1 MELKSTKLG
10 LVNYWTPTLHGK
22 KAQDLVPQSLIASY
36 LHKESGFYSK
46 TWERRFVLLMPTQL
60 LLYFES
66 PEDTEPRGMV
76 LLSQDSTLDQIGDL
90 HGRHNAFAIH
100 AVPTEDA
107 ARVLHLSADSPDE
120 SRAWCEALFTNRA
133 DVLRAEKSALLESKA
148 KAATQIAALE
158 GELAATKSLLASTQR
173 SLDEADAKGAVARR
187 GLEDS
192 LASSRKQGQACSNA
206 VKALLEQLR
215 TVAAEVARGLAGT
228 SAGSADSERG
238 PFDACRR
245 SLAEMSVQMAR
256 LAAGL
261 EWPVAEAAV
270 GADVSAG
277 LQKAADAAVQA
288 TPALKAWHTLRTAA
302 SEEHSRVVALQAQAV
317 ANSEHQTVLEAR
329 LQSQRQEQLARDAE
343 FASAQA
349 AWREKET
356 KFAGLFTQVN
366 ERLKGERERTK
377 ALDDAVQA
385 LQAQLRAATAA
396 AAEARAL
403 AARALDHKA
412 ETDLKVEGSAGR
424 SQGAATGEVD
434 SAVPSGGEPSQVAD
448 AAAAAARPPLAH
460 LAHVRDS
467 GLSSEASV
475 GAAGASARGAGAAA
489 AATSTGD
496 GPQRTRA
503 SSFSDSFHS
512 LMGTHPRP
520 HVVESLMPGTPGVG
534 SMGSAVQISP
544 QDLALVRD
552 TDPAKGPASSGAAP
566 TGAMLPGPFNIL
578 ADPHPGRLYVLVMG
592 CRNLPAAGF
601 GSFGS
606 KSAYIKLHSPDQPER
621 LTRSVEVLDKGPGRG
636 MCATFHQCLVVKVTR
651 ALEALPL
658 RLEAF
663 APRTMRSDV
672 KLGGCTLDVS
682 ALGEWPR
689 QSHAVWM
696 MLQGEAK
703 AGQADPIELPVPVR
717 ANAVL
722 GAHGPAPLAA
732 AAGKAGATTSLDA
745 AAITSEPGNAA
756 GDATRWAMP
765 ELPPPPLDGPSLL
778 VQCIYAP
785 SGADCPLAFF
795 LPPTGPAPVAGSGGP
810 GIAGAGAPLAS
821 PAPAAGSAVVGRPI
835 VPSGSKPELLGSDGV
850 GTAAA
855 GAAPTP
861 AGSTPDA
868 LEGEPL
874 VQSLRQAL
882 ADQKQKLDRL
892 ARAYKELLREKAALE
907 AEIASLRADCERLRP
922 PGGR

>member
-1 MELKSTKLG
+1 
-10 LVNYWTPTLHGK
+10 
-22 KAQDLVPQSLIASY
+22 
-36 LHKESGFYSK
+36 
-46 TWERRFVLLMPTQL
+46 
-60 LLYFES
+60 
-66 PEDTEPRGMV
+66 
-76 LLSQDSTLDQIGDL
+76 
-90 HGRHNAFAIH
+90 
-100 AVPTEDA
+100 
-107 ARVLHLSADSPDE
+107 
-120 SRAWCEALFTNRA
+120 
-133 DVLRAEKSALLESKA
+133 
-148 KAATQIAALE
+148 
-158 GELAATKSLLASTQR
+158 
-173 SLDEADAKGAVARR
+173 
-187 GLEDS
+187 
-192 LASSRKQGQACSNA
+192 
-206 VKALLEQLR
+206 
-215 TVAAEVARGLAGT
+215 
-228 SAGSADSERG
+228 
-238 PFDACRR
+238 
-245 SLAEMSVQMAR
+245 MSVQMAR

-261 EWPVAEAAV
+261 EWPVAEAA
-270 GADVSAG
+270 DVSAG
-277 LQKAADAAVQA
+277 LQKAADAAAQA

-302 SEEHSRVVALQAQAV
+302 SEEHSRVVALQAQA
-317 ANSEHQTVLEAR
+317 AASTA
-329 LQSQRQEQLARDAE
+329 SQAELGAQLHSQQQEQRARDAE

-349 AWREKET
+349 SWREKET

-385 LQAQLRAATAA
+385 LQGQLRAATAA

-403 AARALDHKA
+403 ATRALNHKA
-412 ETDLKVEGSAGR
+412 EAEVKAERTAAALVQASAT
-424 SQGAATGEVD
+424 GAAD
-434 SAVPSGGEPSQVAD
+434 SAVPSGGEPSQA
-448 AAAAAARPPLAH
+448 AGSAAAAARPPLAH

-467 GLSSEASV
+467 SV
-475 GAAGASARGAGAAA
+475 PSPGASAGAPGATSAGAGAAA
-489 AATSTGD
+489 GTAAGD
-496 GPQRTRA
+496 APHRTRA
-503 SSFSDSFHS
+503 TSFSDSFHT
-512 LMGTHPRP
+512 LMGTHPKP
-520 HVVESLMPGTPGVG
+520 HIVESLVPGTPGVG

-552 TDPAKGPASSGAAP
+552 TDPSKGPAPSGAAP

-606 KSAYIKLHSPDQPER
+606 KSAYIKLNSPDQPER

-722 GAHGPAPLAA
+722 GAHGPAPLPT

-745 AAITSEPGNAA
+745 AAITSEPGSAA

-778 VQCIYAP
+778 VQCIFAP

-795 LPPTGPAPVAGSGGP
+795 LPPTGPAPAAGVGGP
-810 GIAGAGAPLAS
+810 GAAGVGAPLVS
-821 PAPAAGSAVVGRPI
+821 PAPAAGGGAMGRPI
-835 VPSGSKPELLGSDGV
+835 VPSGSKPELVGSEAV
-850 GTAAA
+850 GPAAA

-861 AGSTPDA
+861 AGSTADA

-874 VQSLRQAL
+874 VRSLRQAL

-892 ARAYKELLREKAALE
+892 ARAYKELLRDKTALE
-907 AEIASLRADCERLRP
+907 AEIASLRADCDRLRH

>member
-133 DVLRAEKSALLESKA
+133 DVLRAEKSSLLESKA
-148 KAATQIAALE
+148 KAATQLAALE
-158 GELAATKSLLASTQR
+158 AELASTKSLLASTQR
-173 SLDEADAKGAVARR
+173 SLDEADAKASVARR

-192 LASSRKQGQACSNA
+192 LATARTQGQACSNA
-206 VKALLEQLR
+206 VKGLLEQLR

-261 EWPVAEAAV
+261 DWPVAEA
-270 GADVSAG
+270 ADVSAG
-277 LQKAADAAVQA
+277 LQKAADAAAQA
-288 TPALKAWHTLRTAA
+288 TPVLKAWHTLRTAA

-317 ANSEHQTVLEAR
+317 ASSASLSELEAQ

-349 AWREKET
+349 SWREKET

-377 ALDDAVQA
+377 TLDDAVQA
-385 LQAQLRAATAA
+385 LQGQLRAATAA

-412 ETDLKVEGSAGR
+412 EAEAKAEGSVGP
-424 SQGAATGEVD
+424 SQAAATGAAD
-434 SAVPSGGEPSQVAD
+434 SAVPSGGEPSQA
-448 AAAAAARPPLAH
+448 AGSAAAAARPPLAH

-467 GLSSEASV
+467 SV
-475 GAAGASARGAGAAA
+475 PSPGASAGVTGASATGAGAAA
-489 AATSTGD
+489 AAAGTGD
-496 GPQRTRA
+496 GSQRTRA

-512 LMGTHPRP
+512 LMGTHPKP
-520 HVVESLMPGTPGVG
+520 HIVESLMPGTPGVG

-544 QDLALVRD
+544 QDLALVRE
-552 TDPAKGPASSGAAP
+552 TDPTKGAASSGAAP

-606 KSAYIKLHSPDQPER
+606 KSAYIKLNSPDQPER

-722 GAHGPAPLAA
+722 GAHGPAPLPT

-745 AAITSEPGNAA
+745 AAITPDAGSAA

-795 LPPTGPAPVAGSGGP
+795 LPPTGPAPAVGAGGP
-810 GIAGAGAPLAS
+810 GVAGVGAPLVS
-821 PAPAAGSAVVGRPI
+821 PAPAAGGAAVSHPI
-835 VPSGSKPELLGSDGV
+835 VPSSSKPELLGSDGA
-850 GTAAA
+850 GLAAA
-855 GAAPTP
+855 GAAPSP
-861 AGSTPDA
+861 AGSSLDA

-874 VQSLRQAL
+874 IQSLRQAL

-892 ARAYKELLREKAALE
+892 ARAYKELLREKTTLE
-907 AEIASLRADCERLRP
+907 AEIASLRADCERLRQ